1 MSNLRIKLLLA
12 GSVFSAA
19 VGAANAGGL
28 ERGGY
33 NIDLLFDPARF
44 ASEAA
49 VTYVMP
55 QRDLN
60 NVKDGRPQDGN
71 LNGRPS
77 NGIRDTESYAV
88 PRVGVKGSI
97 GDADCMFDYSQ
108 PWGAHSN
115 PGLNWAGANS
125 NIETKIN
132 SNNYGLT
139 CSYKFDV
146 GRGQLRAIG
155 GVFYQELDG
164 FKERLV
170 LDPTILP
177 PLPFPFNG
185 NGIGRLDLETD
196 GVGWRIGAAY
206 EIEEIALRAS
216 LVYNSEVKLDSI
228 TGTLDLTE
236 LPPLPSISR
245 YAGKVT
251 DVSGSA
257 AMPQTLEFKLQ
268 SGIAPGWLAYGSV
281 KWVDWSVLQE
291 IPFYAQGDLA
301 PATILALLYQD
312 GWTVN
317 AGIAHKFNDMWSGA
331 AGITW
336 DKGTMTNL
344 GTSTDT
350 WTFSAGA
357 SFTPNENVEFRFGG
371 ALGILTSGASTN
383 DDPLISQRVTYDY
396 DNDFVGA
403 ISASAKIKF

>member
-12 GSVFSAA
+12 GGVFSAA
-19 VGAANAGGL
+19 ISAANAGGL

-33 NIDLLFDPARF
+33 NIDLLFDPSRF

-55 QRDLN
+55 ERDLN
-60 NVKDGRPQDGN
+60 NVKDAIGADGN
-71 LNGRPS
+71 LGALPS

-88 PRVGVKGSI
+88 PRIGVKGSL
-97 GDADCMFDYSQ
+97 GAADCMFDYSQ

-132 SNNYGLT
+132 SDNYALT

-146 GRGQLRAIG
+146 GKGQLRAIG

-170 LDPTILP
+170 GQIP
-177 PLPFPFNG
+177 PIFG
-185 NGIGRLDLETD
+185 SGVGRLDLATD

-216 LVYNSEVKLDSI
+216 VVYNSEVKLDSI

-236 LPPLPSISR
+236 LSPLILPPSDPRRFLFGR
-245 YAGKVT
+245 T
-251 DVSGSA
+251 FDVSGSA
-257 AMPQTLEFKLQ
+257 VMPQTLEFKMQ
-268 SGIAPGWLAYGSV
+268 SGIAPGWLAYGSI
-281 KWVDWSVLQE
+281 KWVDWSVLQT
-291 IPFYAQGDLA
+291 IPFYTQGI
-301 PATILALLYQD
+301 ATPVTTLALLYQD
-312 GWTVN
+312 GLTIN

-336 DKGTMTNL
+336 DKGTMTDL

-350 WTFSAGA
+350 WTVSAGA
-357 SFTPNENVEFRFGG
+357 SFTPNENVEFRLGG

-383 DDPLISQRVTYDY
+383 TDPLISQGVTYDY